1 MKLKKPSGEKMQLFG
16 SVLAASTVCVCTL
29 ASAKTIHVTNDRGGL
44 IVAYEARYRAA
55 AARGDRFVIDGNCLS
70 ACTMAIGIFDNK
82 HICATPRA
90 VLGFHSAWRP
100 TPRGKIPASAATD
113 YMARW
118 YTPAAKDWIERN
130 GGLGPSLMYLRGS
143 ELYAVVPACESGKAE
158 PHQVSA
164 GIPSRSAVGSGRAAE
179 R

>member
-1 MKLKKPSGEKMQLFG
+1 MKILG
-16 SVLAASTVCVCTL
+16 SILAAVMACVCTL
-29 ASAKTIHVTNDRGGL
+29 ANAKTIHVTNDRGGL

-100 TPRGKIPASAATD
+100 TSRGKISAPEATD

-118 YTPAAKDWIERN
+118 YTPAAKDWIARN
-130 GGLGPSLMYLRGS
+130 GGLGPDLMYLRGS
-143 ELYAVVPACESGKAE
+143 ELYVVVPVCEPNK
-158 PHQVSA
+158 V
-164 GIPSRSAVGSGRAAE
+164 
-179 R
+179 

>member
-1 MKLKKPSGEKMQLFG
+1 MKMFG
-16 SVLAASTVCVCTL
+16 SILAALMVCVCTP

-70 ACTMAIGIFDNK
+70 ACTMAIGIFDRK

-90 VLGFHSAWRP
+90 VLGFHAAWRP
-100 TPRGKIPASAATD
+100 TPRGKILVPAATD

-118 YTPAAKDWIERN
+118 YTPAAKDWIARN
-130 GGLGPSLMYLRGS
+130 GGLQPGLMYLRGS
-143 ELYAVVPACESGKAE
+143 ELYGVVPACEPDKA
-158 PHQVSA
+158 
-164 GIPSRSAVGSGRAAE
+164 
-179 R
+179 

>member
-1 MKLKKPSGEKMQLFG
+1 MKILS
-16 SVLAASTVCVCTL
+16 SVLAAHMVCVCTL

-70 ACTMAIGIFDNK
+70 ACTMAIGIFDSK

-100 TPRGKIPASAATD
+100 TPQGKMLAPAATD

-118 YTPAAKDWIERN
+118 YTPAAKDWIARN
-130 GGLGPSLMYLRGS
+130 GGLKPGLMYLRGS
-143 ELYAVVPACESGKAE
+143 ELYGVVPACEPDK
-158 PHQVSA
+158 V
-164 GIPSRSAVGSGRAAE
+164 
-179 R
+179 